1 MKKILCIGIL
11 WCCTIFARAQTAT
24 IQYKVT
30 GYSSPLCCQIDTW
43 CKRDIDCTGRFPCKF
58 SPSALDLFFYFDAPN
73 PGGTF
78 GSNPFRYKV
87 DLLHN
92 GITISFQQSPNLSS
106 SFYGFTF
113 NVTPL
118 LIGSYE
124 AKVVFQKRTI
134 GGWVNVGTYF
144 TNTINVVSFCPP
156 IVINPTPLCISNVTI
171 SGPNFAT
178 PLTESQTWIAS
189 SGTTIVPGNAS
200 VKLDANPTSGFVQ
213 LNPGFETQSGANL
226 VAQALDGCGSAAPM
240 RQAPGNVTV
249 GEALAPEK
257 ETENASS
264 TSAATIYPNPT
275 GGSVTVR
282 HSGTVKILQVYNVTG
297 TLLKTIN
304 ANKRTVTAIDLGT
317 QPAGIYILRADGRMM
332 GRIIKQ

>member
-11 WCCTIFARAQTAT
+11 WCCVLFARAQTAA
-24 IQYKVT
+24 ILRYQVT
-30 GYSSPLCCQIDTW
+30 GYTSPLCCAVDTW
-43 CKRDIDCTGRFPCKF
+43 CASDIDCNAGPFACKF
-58 SPSALDLFFYFDAPN
+58 SPAALDMRYTFQAPD

-78 GSNPFRYKV
+78 GSNPFRFKV

-92 GITISFQQSPNLSS
+92 GITIAFIQSPNLSTVFS
-106 SFYGFTF
+106 SFLF

-118 LIGSYE
+118 LLGTYK
-124 AKVVFQKRTI
+124 AKIVFQKRTI
-134 GGWVNVGTYF
+134 GGWVNVGTFF
-144 TNTINVVSFCPP
+144 TNNINVVSFCPP
-156 IVINPTPLCISNVTI
+156 YIIPICNSNVVI

-200 VKLDANPTSGFVQ
+200 VKLDANPTNGFVQ
-213 LNPGFETQSGANL
+213 LNPGFETQPGANL
-226 VAQALDGCGSAAPM
+226 VAQALDGCGGATPM
-240 RQAPGNVTV
+240 RQAPGNETV

-257 ETENASS
+257 ETESANS
-264 TSAATIYPNPT
+264 TSASTIYPNPT
-275 GGSVTVR
+275 KGEITVR
-282 HSGTVKILQVYNVTG
+282 HNSTVKILQVYNVTG

-304 ANKRTVTAIDLGT
+304 TNKRTVTAIDLGA
-317 QPAGIYILRADGRMM
+317 QPAGIYILRADGIMM